1 MIDLTW
7 TTHRFASPSSAKR
20 RVLVLVDQ
28 ASADARLIRK
38 VAPVDALP
46 PASIV
51 WLWVVTPGAV
61 VSWGALLSESGDRT
75 RILLSALSER
85 MEEARR
91 YMTPLQ
97 VASNSANIPCQT
109 HILHGTVTES
119 VVRLARRRSRTG
131 ALGSKQQFTLWSA
144 GPRTRF
150 DPRST
155 LNCAGGHY
163 SFRPIMIAS
172 SKLK

>member
-119 VVRLARRRSRTG
+119 VVCLARGEGVEQALLAASSGSLYGQPAQELASTLARRLTVPVG
-131 ALGSKQQFTLWSA
+131 II
-144 GPRTRF
+144 PF
-150 DPRST
+150 DR
-155 LNCAGGHY
+155 
-163 SFRPIMIAS
+163 
-172 SKLK
+172 